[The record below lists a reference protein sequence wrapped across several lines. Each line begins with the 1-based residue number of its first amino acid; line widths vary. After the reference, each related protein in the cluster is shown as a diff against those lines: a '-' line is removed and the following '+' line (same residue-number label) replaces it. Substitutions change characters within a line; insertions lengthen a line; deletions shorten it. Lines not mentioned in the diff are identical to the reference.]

1 MIPRTTAA
9 KVGKSLL
16 ALFCRAIPIAS
27 QKTLSPSQVRLLQ
40 ALQSGATLKSHRY
53 LDGRKEY
60 LLHPLHPLTG
70 EAVQVPSRDVR
81 RLEELGLLLSN
92 HKFPSTTLFL
102 SQRGLLTLQA
112 LSPSSSPGKVMP
124 RSSGLSAP

>member
-16 ALFCRAIPIAS
+16 ALFCRVLPNAH
-27 QKTLSPSQVRLLQ
+27 QKTLSPSQARLLQ

-60 LLHPLHPLTG
+60 LLHPLSG
-70 EAVQVPSRDVR
+70 EVLQVPFRDVR
-81 RLEELGLLLSN
+81 RLEELDLLLSN

>member
-9 KVGKSLL
+9 KVAKSLL
-16 ALFCRAIPIAS
+16 ALFCRAIPSAS

-40 ALQSGATLKSHRY
+40 ALRSGAALKSHRY

-60 LLHPLHPLTG
+60 LLHPLTG

-81 RLEELGLLLSN
+81 RLEELDLLLSN

-102 SQRGLLTLQA
+102 SQRGLLALQA
-112 LSPSSSPGKVMP
+112 LSPSSSPGKTMP
-124 RSSGLSAP
+124 SSSGLSAP

>member
-1 MIPRTTAA
+1 MTPRTTAA
-9 KVGKSLL
+9 RAVKSLL
-16 ALFCRAIPIAS
+16 ALFCRVLPNAQ

-60 LLHPLHPLTG
+60 LLHPLHPLYG

-81 RLEELGLLLSN
+81 RLEELDLLLSN

>member
-1 MIPRTTAA
+1 MTPRTTAVRA
-9 KVGKSLL
+9 VKSLL
-16 ALFCRAIPIAS
+16 DLFCRVLPNAHQKPLSSS
-27 QKTLSPSQVRLLQ
+27 QARLLQ
-40 ALQSGATLKSHRY
+40 ALLSGGTLKSHRY

-60 LLHPLHPLTG
+60 LLHPLSG
-70 EAVQVPSRDVR
+70 EALQVPFRDVR
-81 RLEELGLLLSN
+81 RLEELDLLLSN

>member
-1 MIPRTTAA
+1 MTPRTTAA
-9 KVGKSLL
+9 RAVKSLL
-16 ALFCRAIPIAS
+16 ALFCRVLPNAHQKPLS
-27 QKTLSPSQVRLLQ
+27 QSQTRLLQ

-60 LLHPLHPLTG
+60 LLHPLSG
-70 EAVQVPSRDVR
+70 EALQVPSRDVR